1 MDNIDEL
8 LANAEEIDY
17 LADDIQFLIDENL
30 RTVTIPPD
38 GVVLGVEGDKN
49 SNRVNFQ
56 MPRYYNGFDMSEFTV
71 RVNYVNANGDGGVYT
86 VNDLEVRDDMILFT
100 WLVDSDACAYVGVV
114 RFLVRM
120 TITNGGELIQAFDT
134 TIAKANVLEGLPIT
148 TIIDE
153 EDRFDII
160 LHLMSQVDDY
170 VALKNSELDL
180 SRGVG
185 QSTAGMVFPNG
196 QTGQNG
202 AERFNDYDNNQ
213 AVGQYSHAEG
223 YNTYAEGAFSHAE
236 GWYTSAIGNCSHA
249 EGYSTVAAGTHQ
261 HVIGRSNIEDTENK
275 YAFIIGNGLN
285 ENLSNAFAIDWDGK
299 IYVGD
304 ATEGVDVSNL
314 SGGSGGVGQT
324 TEGKTY
330 TIDGYTYNGSS
341 DCEIFNDYSGNK
353 AAGGCSHAEGYQNAA
368 LQYYSHAEGYQV
380 IASGYYSHA
389 EGVGTKATANAA
401 HAEGSNT
408 TASNDYAH
416 AEGGGTTASAD
427 WSHAEGKQTV
437 ASGDGSHA
445 EGYATEA
452 SNYYSHA
459 EGEETISSG
468 VSSHSEGYGT
478 KATGDYSH
486 AEGYYTVA
494 SGSNAHAEGRS
505 SKAESSQSHAEGE
518 GTTAS
523 NTGAHAEGRN
533 TVASGYGSHAEGQ
546 NTEASASG
554 SHSEGGN
561 TKATNSNSHAEG
573 SYTLASGSN
582 SHAEG
587 TSTIAASANQHAQG
601 KYNVEDASDKFAFI
615 IGNGSSSARS
625 NALAID
631 WDGKIYI
638 NNSETGIDLT
648 DLLSRI
654 ETLEATVNGG

>member
-100 WLVDSDACAYVGVV
+100 WLVDSDACAYIGVV

-120 TITNGGELIQAFDT
+120 TISNGGELIQAFDT

-236 GWYTSAIGNCSHA
+236 GWYTSATGNCSHA
-249 EGYSTVAAGTHQ
+249 EGYSTVAAGSHQ

-330 TIDGYTYNGSS
+330 TIDGYTYNGSNTS
-341 DCEIFNDYSGNK
+341 EIFNDYTNNK
-353 AAGGCSHAEGYQNAA
+353 AAD
-368 LQYYSHAEGYQV
+368 YYSHAEGY
-380 IASGYYSHA
+380 
-389 EGVGTKATANAA
+389 GTAA
-401 HAEGSNT
+401 LGS
-408 TASNDYAH
+408 YAH
-416 AEGGGTTASAD
+416 AEGYNTKASSSYA
-427 WSHAEGKQTV
+427 
-437 ASGDGSHA
+437 HA
-445 EGYATEA
+445 EGYRTVA
-452 SNYYSHA
+452 SDNGAHA
-459 EGEETISSG
+459 EGDNTTASG
-468 VSSHSEGYGT
+468 DSAHAEGYRT
-478 KATGDYSH
+478 VAKGDYSH
-486 AEGYYTVA
+486 AEGRQTNALGERSHAEGYGSNALPTDITYSTGYDDVITAWNSKKFSLAQKDGTHVEGRDCLALDIQAHAEGYQCKAITSSAHAEGYNTEA
-494 SGSNAHAEGRS
+494 SGSAAAHSEGYNTKATDTAAHSEGYGTIASGESAHAEGR
-505 SKAESSQSHAEGE
+505 E
-518 GTTAS
+518 
-523 NTGAHAEGRN
+523 
-533 TVASGYGSHAEGQ
+533 TVASGIRSHAEGQ
-546 NTEASASG
+546 
-554 SHSEGGN
+554 
-561 TKATNSNSHAEG
+561 
-573 SYTLASGSN
+573 Y
-582 SHAEG
+582 
-587 TSTIAASANQHAQG
+587 TIAASTAQHVQG
-601 KYNVEDASDKFAFI
+601 RYNVEDASSKFAFI

-654 ETLEATVNGG
+654 ETLEAAINGG

>member
-100 WLVDSDACAYVGVV
+100 WLVDSDACAYIGVV

-120 TITNGGELIQAFDT
+120 TISNGGELIQAFDT

-236 GWYTSAIGNCSHA
+236 GWYTSATGNCSHA
-249 EGYSTVAAGTHQ
+249 EGYSTVAAGSHQ

-330 TIDGYTYNGSS
+330 TIDGYTYNGSNTS
-341 DCEIFNDYSGNK
+341 EIFNDYTNNK
-353 AAGGCSHAEGYQNAA
+353 AAD
-368 LQYYSHAEGYQV
+368 YYSHAEGY
-380 IASGYYSHA
+380 
-389 EGVGTKATANAA
+389 GTAA
-401 HAEGSNT
+401 LGS
-408 TASNDYAH
+408 YAH
-416 AEGGGTTASAD
+416 AEGYNTKAS
-427 WSHAEGKQTV
+427 SSYTHAEGYQTV
-437 ASGDGSHA
+437 ASDNGAHAEGDNTTASGDSAHA
-445 EGYATEA
+445 EGYRTVA
-452 SNYYSHA
+452 
-459 EGEETISSG
+459 
-468 VSSHSEGYGT
+468 
-478 KATGDYSH
+478 KGDYSH
-486 AEGYYTVA
+486 AEGRQTNALGERSHAEGYGSNALPTDITYSTGYDDVITAWNSKKFSLAQKDGTHVEGRDCLALDIQAHAEGYQCKAITNGAHAEGYNTEA
-494 SGSNAHAEGRS
+494 SGGAAAHSEGYNTKATDTAAHSEGRGTIASGESAHAEGR
-505 SKAESSQSHAEGE
+505 E
-518 GTTAS
+518 
-523 NTGAHAEGRN
+523 
-533 TVASGYGSHAEGQ
+533 TVASGIRSHAEGQ
-546 NTEASASG
+546 
-554 SHSEGGN
+554 
-561 TKATNSNSHAEG
+561 
-573 SYTLASGSN
+573 Y
-582 SHAEG
+582 
-587 TSTIAASANQHAQG
+587 TIAASAAQHVQG
-601 KYNVEDASDKFAFI
+601 RYNVEDASSKFAFI

-654 ETLEATVNGG
+654 ETLEAAINGG

>member
-100 WLVDSDACAYVGVV
+100 WLVDSDACAYIGVV

-120 TITNGGELIQAFDT
+120 TISNGGELIQAFDT

-236 GWYTSAIGNCSHA
+236 GWYTSATGNCSHA
-249 EGYSTVAAGTHQ
+249 EGYSTVAAGSHQ

-330 TIDGYTYNGSS
+330 TIDGYTYNGSNTS
-341 DCEIFNDYSGNK
+341 EIFNDYTNNK
-353 AAGGCSHAEGYQNAA
+353 AAD
-368 LQYYSHAEGYQV
+368 YYSHAEGYGT
-380 IASGYYSHA
+380 AALGFCAHA
-389 EGVGTKATANAA
+389 EGYNTKASSSYTHAEGYQTVASDNGA

-408 TASNDYAH
+408 TASGDSAH
-416 AEGGGTTASAD
+416 AEGY
-427 WSHAEGKQTV
+427 KTV
-437 ASGDGSHA
+437 A
-445 EGYATEA
+445 
-452 SNYYSHA
+452 
-459 EGEETISSG
+459 
-468 VSSHSEGYGT
+468 
-478 KATGDYSH
+478 KGDYSH
-486 AEGYYTVA
+486 AEGRQTNALGERSHAEGYGSNALPTDITYSTGYDDVIAAWNSKKFSLAQKDGTHVEGRDCLALDIQAHAEGYQCKAISTSTHAEGYITEAYGTAAHSEGYNTKATDTAAHSEGYGTIA
-494 SGSNAHAEGRS
+494 SGESAHAEGR
-505 SKAESSQSHAEGE
+505 E
-518 GTTAS
+518 
-523 NTGAHAEGRN
+523 
-533 TVASGYGSHAEGQ
+533 TVASGIRSHAEGQ
-546 NTEASASG
+546 
-554 SHSEGGN
+554 
-561 TKATNSNSHAEG
+561 
-573 SYTLASGSN
+573 Y
-582 SHAEG
+582 
-587 TSTIAASANQHAQG
+587 TIAASTAQHVQG
-601 KYNVEDASDKFAFI
+601 RYNVEDASSKFAFI

-625 NALAID
+625 NALAVD

-654 ETLEATVNGG
+654 ETLEAAINGG

>member
-100 WLVDSDACAYVGVV
+100 WLVDSDACAYIGVV

-120 TITNGGELIQAFDT
+120 TISNGGELIQAFDT

-236 GWYTSAIGNCSHA
+236 GWYTSATGNCSHA
-249 EGYSTVAAGTHQ
+249 EGYSTVAAGSHQ

-330 TIDGYTYNGSS
+330 TIDGYTYNGSNTS
-341 DCEIFNDYSGNK
+341 EIFNDYTNNK
-353 AAGGCSHAEGYQNAA
+353 AAD
-368 LQYYSHAEGYQV
+368 YYSHAEGY
-380 IASGYYSHA
+380 
-389 EGVGTKATANAA
+389 GTAA
-401 HAEGSNT
+401 LGS
-408 TASNDYAH
+408 YAH
-416 AEGGGTTASAD
+416 AEGYNTKAS
-427 WSHAEGKQTV
+427 SSYTHAEGYQTV
-437 ASGDGSHA
+437 ASDNGAHAEGDNTTASGDSAHA
-445 EGYATEA
+445 EGYRTVA
-452 SNYYSHA
+452 
-459 EGEETISSG
+459 
-468 VSSHSEGYGT
+468 
-478 KATGDYSH
+478 KGDYSH
-486 AEGYYTVA
+486 AEGRQTNALGERSHAEGYGSNALPTDITYSTGYDDVITAWNSKKFSLAQKDGTHVEGRDCLALDIQAHAEGYQCKAITNSAHAEGYNTEA
-494 SGSNAHAEGRS
+494 SGSAAAHSEGYNTKATDTAAHSEGYGTIASGESAHAEGR
-505 SKAESSQSHAEGE
+505 E
-518 GTTAS
+518 
-523 NTGAHAEGRN
+523 
-533 TVASGYGSHAEGQ
+533 TVASGIRSHAEGQ
-546 NTEASASG
+546 
-554 SHSEGGN
+554 
-561 TKATNSNSHAEG
+561 
-573 SYTLASGSN
+573 Y
-582 SHAEG
+582 
-587 TSTIAASANQHAQG
+587 TIAASAAQHVQG
-601 KYNVEDASDKFAFI
+601 RYNVEDASSKFAFI

-654 ETLEATVNGG
+654 ETLEAAINGG